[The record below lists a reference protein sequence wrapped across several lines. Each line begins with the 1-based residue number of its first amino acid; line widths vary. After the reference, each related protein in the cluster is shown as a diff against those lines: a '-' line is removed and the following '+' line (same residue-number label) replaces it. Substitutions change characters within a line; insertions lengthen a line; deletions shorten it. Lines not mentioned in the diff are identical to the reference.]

1 MQWNDDRWAQLAG
14 LTSEGGSGLLSEQK
28 QGTEDVNETDLFFET
43 DDDMDEQDT
52 APVGDMTLADAGT
65 TTKAEDP
72 PKPPVNTV
80 VAGHKRL
87 KKESRRQQRLME
99 NKLRKLI
106 REEIKSYMR
115 ANSGKNVQR
124 FVERS
129 RRPGTTPWNFWL
141 LIWSGPRPKPRLP
154 SPPNRSHPRVSWA
167 WVQNLISNSCK
178 KPAGVI

>member
-124 FVERS
+124 SLSDLDDLELHRGTSGYSSGQVHGQSHAYRP
-129 RRPGTTPWNFWL
+129 RRTGPTLGFLGPGFK
-141 LIWSGPRPKPRLP
+141 I
-154 SPPNRSHPRVSWA
+154 
-167 WVQNLISNSCK
+167 
-178 KPAGVI
+178 